1 MSLSTGSAT
10 NWTCFSYVKLFSCR
24 FLVIFIAETGVWFV
38 HDLRERI
45 HLSLEQKQQEYRDK
59 QQQVIERAR
68 NVQRQ
73 KAAEKREIKIEKT
86 KDTATTMDED
96 IVLNVDDSESVDDDN
111 DDDESTVGYM
121 DALTDF

>member
-1 MSLSTGSAT
+1 M
-10 NWTCFSYVKLFSCR
+10 
-24 FLVIFIAETGVWFV
+24 VIFIAETGVWFV